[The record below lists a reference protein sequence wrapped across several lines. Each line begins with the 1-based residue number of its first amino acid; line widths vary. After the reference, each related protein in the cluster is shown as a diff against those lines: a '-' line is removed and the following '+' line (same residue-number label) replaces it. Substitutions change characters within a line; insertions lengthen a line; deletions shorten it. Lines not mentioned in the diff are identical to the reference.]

1 MHTENLT
8 SPVFSKLKNCAFGK
22 ISIFENWKI
31 QIRLGVVILVPFNE
45 FNLINYHFCLI
56 VIISFPFQFFSM
68 IYIFTGLPRKDDTLR
83 RFYIFFTRVRFKKQ
97 IQLPIF

>member
-31 QIRLGVVILVPFNE
+31 QIRLGVVILVPYN
-45 FNLINYHFCLI
+45 
-56 VIISFPFQFFSM
+56 
-68 IYIFTGLPRKDDTLR
+68 
-83 RFYIFFTRVRFKKQ
+83 
-97 IQLPIF
+97 